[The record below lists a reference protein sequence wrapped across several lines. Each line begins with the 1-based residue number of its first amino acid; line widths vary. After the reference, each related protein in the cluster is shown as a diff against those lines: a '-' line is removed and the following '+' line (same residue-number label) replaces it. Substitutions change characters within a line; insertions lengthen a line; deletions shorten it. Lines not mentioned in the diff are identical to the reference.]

1 MFNKIDGFIKIYDG
15 TSYLVLFDPEKFDVI
30 YNRIR
35 YLINLKCSI
44 TYFFFHYD
52 AKIKDDSNDS
62 LSTEKTL
69 TLHVMT
75 LIKSALNKDQNHY
88 YYNIFT

>member
-1 MFNKIDGFIKIYDG
+1 MQYHI
-15 TSYLVLFDPEKFDVI
+15 
-30 YNRIR
+30 
-35 YLINLKCSI
+35 
-44 TYFFFHYD
+44 FFFHYD

-88 YYNIFT
+88 YYNTFT

>member
-1 MFNKIDGFIKIYDG
+1 MQYHI
-15 TSYLVLFDPEKFDVI
+15 
-30 YNRIR
+30 
-35 YLINLKCSI
+35 
-44 TYFFFHYD
+44 FFFHYD

-88 YYNIFT
+88 YYNNVETWIDKSINKNYSAKK